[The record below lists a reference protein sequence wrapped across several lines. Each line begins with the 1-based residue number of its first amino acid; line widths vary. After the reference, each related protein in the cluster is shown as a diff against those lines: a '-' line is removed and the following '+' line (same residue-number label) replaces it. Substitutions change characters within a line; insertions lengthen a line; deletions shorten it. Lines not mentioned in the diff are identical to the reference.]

1 MFLINTRN
9 FPPELGGM
17 QVLMG
22 GLSAALLKYGP
33 VKIFA
38 EKHNN
43 SDIHDK
49 KFQWDITRVSG
60 IKLFRKFQT
69 SQGKKTFTSTQ

>member
-1 MFLINTRN
+1 MFLVNTRN

-22 GLSAALLKYGP
+22 GLSAALLNYGP

-38 EKHNN
+38 EKHKN
-43 SDIHDK
+43 SDA
-49 KFQWDITRVSG
+49 T
-60 IKLFRKFQT
+60 IKSFGTILQEYLE
-69 SQGKKTFTSTQ
+69 

>member
-38 EKHNN
+38 EKHKN

-49 KFQWDITRVSG
+49 KFQYDITRVSG
-60 IKLFRKFQT
+60 IKLFRK
-69 SQGKKTFTSTQ
+69 SRYKISSNNV

>member
-1 MFLINTRN
+1 MFLVNTRN

-22 GLSAALLKYGP
+22 GLSTALLNYGP

-38 EKHNN
+38 EKHKNA
-43 SDIHDK
+43 DYL
-49 KFQWDITRVSG
+49 R
-60 IKLFRKFQT
+60 
-69 SQGKKTFTSTQ
+69 